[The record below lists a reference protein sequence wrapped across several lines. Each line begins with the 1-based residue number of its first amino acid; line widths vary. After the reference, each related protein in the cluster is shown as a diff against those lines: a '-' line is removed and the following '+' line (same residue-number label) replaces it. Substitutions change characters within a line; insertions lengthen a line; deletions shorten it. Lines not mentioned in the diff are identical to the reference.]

1 MSAEARPVRRLLKS
15 YKHEEAER
23 LLTGLLKATP
33 NDPELQA
40 ELGLLYAYTQREFEA
55 IECWQRATGSNGAD
69 ELHHILINYFAC
81 RAQLAAK
88 LNIKDEKGEVA
99 RATLGGTPDPNI
111 GITLAAC
118 LIVKNESKN
127 LDRCLKSLVDIC
139 DEIVVVDTGSTDNTV
154 EIAKKYGAKIGHF
167 DWCQDFAAARN
178 ASLDLATTHWV
189 LWIDADEELD
199 SNSLN
204 AVREGL
210 IRPHFGGYFVRI
222 VNYVGEEGTANQYV
236 HSPVRIFQRRPEI
249 RFAGRIHEQILQCF
263 DEHGFLAANLS
274 NVTLHHYG
282 YRPSEMEEK
291 QKLERTI
298 SMLEREVREHP
309 RDSFHWFNL
318 ANAYSVGRRTADAER
333 AARVCLNFVTETAP
347 YAPVAYQILT
357 SALIA
362 QDKLDEALQECQVAD
377 LRGLTTVINE
387 FDRAHALFKMERYS
401 EALASID
408 KCLEMPWPQDLTGD
422 YGIKTYKG
430 DVLKAQIL
438 VKLGDAE
445 GGLALAENA
454 IRVDPTFGI
463 AWYARGGALQALDR
477 LAEAAESYAQAS
489 LYPGLE
495 PCLRL
500 AADLWREA
508 GQASE
513 AIDAYA
519 RWLESHPQDATALAG
534 WLNACEESGDVERL
548 RQGYSRLIENRIE
561 SAEIW
566 VNYGRALVKSELLE
580 EAFGAYAQALQVDP
594 SYANAYFNGGDL
606 LYAFGRYQDA
616 AEWYEQGLRYAPTYA
631 QGWFVLGNCLAQM
644 GVTRGAEVAYEQVLA
659 FDRDHHDAR
668 TNLATIREWAAA

>member
-1 MSAEARPVRRLLKS
+1 MSSEARPVRKLLKA

-23 LLTGLLKATP
+23 LLTALLKATP
-33 NDPELQA
+33 DDPELYS
-40 ELGLLYAYTQREFEA
+40 ELGLLYAYTQREFDA
-55 IECWQRATGSNGAD
+55 IECWQRAGTSPSAR
-69 ELHHILINYFAC
+69 ELHQILVNYFAC

-88 LNIKDEKGEVA
+88 LSVKDDKGEA
-99 RATLGGTPDPNI
+99 AQRTLGGTPDANV

-127 LDRCLKSLVDIC
+127 LDRCLKSLVEIC
-139 DEIVVVDTGSTDNTV
+139 DEIVVVDTGSTDDT
-154 EIAKKYGAKIGHF
+154 IAIAERYGAKIGHF
-167 DWCQDFAAARN
+167 EWCQDFAAARN
-178 ASLDLATTHWV
+178 VSLDLATTHWA

-199 SNSLN
+199 ASSLN

-210 IRPHFGGYFVRI
+210 IRPQFGGYFVRI

-249 RFAGRIHEQILQCF
+249 RFAGRIHEQILQSF
-263 DEHGFLAANLS
+263 EEHGYVAANLA

-282 YRPSEMEEK
+282 YRPSEMLEK

-309 RDSFHWFNL
+309 RDAFHWFNL
-318 ANAYSVGRRTADAER
+318 ANAYSVGRRTGDAER
-333 AARVCLNFVTETAP
+333 AARVCLNFVTESAP

-362 QDKLDEALQECQVAD
+362 QDKLDEALQESEVAD
-377 LRGLTTVINE
+377 LRGITTIINE
-387 FDRAHALFKMERYS
+387 FDRAHALFKMDRYA

-408 KCLEMPWPQDLTGD
+408 KCLAMPWPQDLTGD
-422 YGIKTYKG
+422 YGIRTYKG

-438 VKLGDAE
+438 IKLGELEA
-445 GGLALAENA
+445 GLELAEQA

-463 AWYARGGALQALDR
+463 AWYARGGALQELDR
-477 LAEAAESYAQAS
+477 LTDAAESYAQAAR
-489 LYPGLE
+489 YPGLE

-500 AADLWREA
+500 AGDLWRKA
-508 GQASE
+508 GQPVA
-513 AIDAYA
+513 AIDAYSQ
-519 RWLESHPQDATALAG
+519 WLETHPQDAAALAG
-534 WLNACEESGDVERL
+534 WLNACEEAGDVDRL
-548 RQGYSRLIENRIE
+548 RQGYARLIENRIE

-566 VNYGRALVKSELLE
+566 VNYGRALVQSELHE
-580 EAFGAYAQALQVDP
+580 EALGAFSQALQSDP
-594 SYANAYFNGGDL
+594 GYANAYFNGGDL
-606 LYAFGRYQDA
+606 LYAFGRFQDA
-616 AEWYEQGLRYAPTYA
+616 AEWYEQGLRYSPTYA
-631 QGWFVLGNCLAQM
+631 QGWFVLGNCLAQL
-644 GVTRGAEVAYEQVLA
+644 GVTRGAEVAYEQALA